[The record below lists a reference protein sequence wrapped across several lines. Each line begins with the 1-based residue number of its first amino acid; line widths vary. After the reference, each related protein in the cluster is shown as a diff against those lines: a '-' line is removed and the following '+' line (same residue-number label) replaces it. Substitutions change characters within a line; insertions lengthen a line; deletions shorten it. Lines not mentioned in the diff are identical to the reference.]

1 MTDLGPILER
11 LATVLE
17 RPPLPPDRIL
27 WDAAR
32 VGEYLGVAPRTV
44 AEKWAHRPGF
54 PKAIALGGERA
65 LRRWKAKE
73 VMDWAE
79 RQREG

>member
-1 MTDLGPILER
+1 MTDLAPILER

-32 VGEYLGVAPRTV
+32 VGEYLGVAPSTV